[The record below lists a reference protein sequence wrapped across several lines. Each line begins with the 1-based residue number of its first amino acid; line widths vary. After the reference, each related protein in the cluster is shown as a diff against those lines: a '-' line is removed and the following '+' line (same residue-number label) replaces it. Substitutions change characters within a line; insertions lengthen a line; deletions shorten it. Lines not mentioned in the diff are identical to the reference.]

1 MNATRTIHFL
11 LAALLAGGLCFGAVV
26 SAPAAEYTMKLAH
39 SNPEKDYS
47 HLHSPLVVFKNEV
60 ERRTGGH
67 VKVIIYPNGTLGTQ
81 KAMLEQ
87 LIRGVIQA
95 VSISEGGVAPFYPD
109 IAALSIPYLFKEPD
123 IAYEVLD
130 GPLGDWFKEDMAK
143 KVGIR
148 PLAWGED
155 GGFRHFTDSKR
166 MIKNPADMRGMKIRT
181 MPVPAHLEMVKAL
194 GASPTPVSWSEL
206 YTALQTAVADGQ
218 ENPIANIRIA
228 RLDEVQKYLTL
239 DGHLYSV
246 VAIFV
251 NEKWFQSLPPEYRQ
265 AILRSARIA
274 AQVTRYL
281 SRVNENID
289 LDYLRSKG
297 MQVYAPTAEEKAQF
311 QEATREPVLRVLKEN
326 VDSALV
332 DRVLEE
338 TAKAEKKLGY

>member
-1 MNATRTIHFL
+1 
-11 LAALLAGGLCFGAVV
+11 
-26 SAPAAEYTMKLAH
+26 
-39 SNPEKDYS
+39 
-47 HLHSPLVVFKNEV
+47 
-60 ERRTGGH
+60 
-67 VKVIIYPNGTLGTQ
+67 
-81 KAMLEQ
+81 MLEQ
-87 LIRGVIQA
+87 LTRGVIQA
-95 VSISEGGVAPFYPD
+95 VSISEGGLAPFYPD
-109 IAALSIPYLFKEPD
+109 IAVLSIPYLFKEPD

-130 GPLGDWFKEDMAK
+130 GPLGDWLKEDMAK
-143 KVGIR
+143 KAGIR

-166 MIKNPADMRGMKIRT
+166 MIKSPADMRGMKIRT

-251 NEKWFQSLPPEYRQ
+251 NEKWFQSLPSEYRQ
-265 AILRSARIA
+265 DILRSGRIA

-281 SRVNENID
+281 SRVNESID
-289 LDYLRSKG
+289 LAYLRSKG
-297 MQVYAPTAEEKAQF
+297 MQVYAPTAEEKARF
-311 QEATREPVLRVLKEN
+311 ETATREPVLRVLKES
-326 VDSALV
+326 VDPALV